1 MLYRRIRESSRRRI
15 VLLFP
20 TLLLV
25 IAPPIQAQTDGS
37 GLPDWLSLGFE
48 QQSRMQVLNGQF
60 RAGLDGDDQG
70 FEWRNALTVNM
81 DFESFS
87 IETEIADMRTY
98 FTDEDSPLDSFFT
111 NPLDILQANVNIPVS
126 GLFSEDDKG
135 FIKIGRFTM
144 DQGSRRFVARNRY
157 RNTINSFAGVHA
169 GWREATPQSSCS
181 TRDLPSD
188 SLTGTGSITNPGW
201 TSNPRIFSGELI

>member
-20 TLLLV
+20 ILLLV

-37 GLPDWLSLGFE
+37 GLPAWLSLGFE

-111 NPLDILQANVNIPVS
+111 NPLDITNAFHPFPPLGTTLVKTFAVQQGHTEEEVIHSYLPGVRLFEWPIGSMQMVACRILTETDIEDEEVTEVSVNY
-126 GLFSEDDKG
+126 
-135 FIKIGRFTM
+135 
-144 DQGSRRFVARNRY
+144 FVGY
-157 RNTINSFAGVHA
+157 G
-169 GWREATPQSSCS
+169 
-181 TRDLPSD
+181 
-188 SLTGTGSITNPGW
+188 
-201 TSNPRIFSGELI
+201 